1 MLRDFS
7 DSLMNEALAS
17 FVIRETRFK
26 RNRETGKGQTFLK
39 MKGLP
44 LSLNVYEA
52 SEILTNKRFREF
64 KMPEFERIYLPESMR
79 PFTDLSTLGAKDFL
93 VDDNR
98 GAVSASPSLKMDGT
112 DFYLSVKGIGS
123 TTDPFSHQLLGK
135 AEICNLLK
143 DSTLKDRIVN
153 SEETAPRYITGELWL
168 RGSPY
173 GGQGLQHAS
182 TSMRVSEMADLTSI
196 HGFRVAPLVKIV
208 LLPENLENEIR
219 KIYWYRR
226 FAGRMVQETRL
237 VPSNVRIYFHSG
249 STVGGNVSSIFDLF
263 GIDEN
268 DKALEFQRN
277 FVKSGI
283 AFLTLFTRS
292 LKSNEDGTFS
302 GLDFYDV
309 WLDKDAVLAPD
320 GTIYF
325 VDLEGL
331 EWITV
336 GRERVREKID
346 DQIYRS
352 LYEFMYA
359 YEQIERERS
368 TRFGGLTD
376 RKVQFEYLLREAL
389 MDDEIID
396 LARDGERL
404 ELVVGNT
411 LGEQNI
417 VERFPIIDW

>member
-1 MLRDFS
+1 MKL
-7 DSLMNEALAS
+7 
-17 FVIRETRFK
+17 
-26 RNRETGKGQTFLK
+26 
-39 MKGLP
+39 KGLP
-44 LSLNVYEA
+44 LNLNIYET
-52 SEILTNKRFREF
+52 SKMLTNKHFQEF

-79 PFTDLSTLGAKDFL
+79 PFTDITPLGTKDFII
-93 VDDNR
+93 DDNR
-98 GAVSASPSLKMDGT
+98 GAVSPLPCLKMDGT
-112 DFYLSVKGIGS
+112 DFYLSVKGVGS
-123 TTDPFSHQLLGK
+123 TTNPFSHQLLGK

-143 DSTLKDRIVN
+143 DSRLKDRIVN
-153 SEETAPRYITGELWL
+153 SEGTAPRYLTGELWL

-173 GGQGLQHAS
+173 GGQGLQHAT
-182 TSMRVSEMADLTSI
+182 TSMSVSEMCDLTSI

-208 LLPENLENEIR
+208 FLPEGLENEIK

-226 FAGRMVQETRL
+226 FGGRMVQETRL

-249 STVGGNVSSIFDLF
+249 STVGGNIRSIFDLF
-263 GIDEN
+263 GIDSN
-268 DKALEFQRN
+268 DKALEFLKN

-292 LKSNEDGTFS
+292 IKSNEDGTFS

-336 GRERVREKID
+336 EEKNIKEKID

-368 TRFGGLTD
+368 ARFGGTTD

-389 MDDEIID
+389 KDDEVID
-396 LARDGERL
+396 LAREGQSL
-404 ELVVGNT
+404 ELVVGNN
-411 LGEQNI
+411 LGEQRLI
-417 VERFPIIDW
+417 EKFPIIDW